1 MNTKTASELLAELT
15 THELF
20 AVYGALQGELKRRD
34 ITRTANIIDGVGEH
48 LGLGMYGGHLT
59 RTAAAGMVLTTPSG
73 TRIQVRTRTSGGPDS
88 RRSFPVDPSG
98 YFDFHVFLVLDPE
111 TFRPVLARCVG
122 RERVLE
128 LLRRERRLSVAHIR
142 DEGEDVL
149 AAAEEAWQFAGHP
162 KFPS

>member
-1 MNTKTASELLAELT
+1 MSTQTAAALLATLS

-20 AVYGALQGELKRRD
+20 AVHGALQAELKRRD
-34 ITRTANIIDGVGEH
+34 ITHTANIIDGIGEH

-59 RTAAAGMVLTTPSG
+59 RTTAAGMVLTDPDG
-73 TRIQVRTRTSGGPDS
+73 NRIQVRTRTAGGPDS

-98 YFDFHVFLVLDPE
+98 YFEFHVFLVIEPD
-111 TFRPVLARCVG
+111 TFKPVLARRVG

-142 DEGEDVL
+142 TEGEDVL
-149 AAAEEAWQFAGHP
+149 GAAVESWVRAGHAG
-162 KFPS
+162 